1 MPHFVVEYARRMEET
16 VSLGRVMD
24 ITYAAGARS
33 GVMTPSDIK
42 VRAIPYEHFLMAD
55 GTGSFLHVTVS
66 LLAGRTVE
74 QKEHLG
80 ICVRD
85 DLAAAFPEVGS
96 ISVDIRDMDPVAYK
110 KRLLPVTGAI
120 AE

>member
-16 VSLGRVMD
+16 VSLAKVMET
-24 ITYAAGARS
+24 TYAAGARS

-42 VRAIPYEHFLMAD
+42 VRAVPYDHFLMAD
-55 GTGSFLHVTVS
+55 GTGAFLHVTVS
-66 LLAGRTVE
+66 LLAGRSAE

-110 KRLLPVTGAI
+110 KRLLPVAGVVAQ
-120 AE
+120 